1 MAYPNTNRL
10 PSTRSMVSQ
19 GYAPVEH
26 YAQTHPI
33 GHRFAAERAALDRI
47 AHRAQLLGQP
57 RLITTIKSGIS
68 HFRRRPF
75 NAPRLIIAKGNQ

>member
-1 MAYPNTNRL
+1 MAYPDTSRR

-26 YAQTHPI
+26 YAQTHPT

-47 AHRAQLLGQP
+47 AHRAQPLGQP
-57 RLITTIKSGIS
+57 RLITSPKSGIS

-75 NAPRLIIAKGNQ
+75 NAPRFISA